1 MSSFR
6 NHRIVIASLF
16 LPTIA
21 VVEEST
27 PPTPEQRFR
36 DNIDSTISSV
46 ADRLVTANTTCD
58 PIAKSKP
65 LLKSSI
71 ITTNNH
77 HRQPSASS
85 PLKSIVEDLKD
96 KVCRHCFFFSPQLFV
111 THRHQSRYATP
122 NRSPTNE
129 TSCNPFTK
137 LTRFATTPEV
147 LTTTKKHQT
156 TRKQYRSSSR
166 RSTSLAGQP
175 NLSPSQ
181 ASARADPKI
190 WHMEVNPRGNGGLK
204 NAVDSV
210 EDRIRKKLWVGTLG
224 TCTDEFGEDL
234 RKDINSKMLA
244 EKSSLPVWIPDAEF
258 ESFYDEFCHQVKLL
272 IS

>member
-46 ADRLVTANTTCD
+46 ADRLVTANTACD

-96 KVCRHCFFFSPQLFV
+96 KVCRHCFFFHHNYLSLIVIRAAMLHQIVHRLTKPLVIHSQSSPASQQ
-111 THRHQSRYATP
+111 RP
-122 NRSPTNE
+122 
-129 TSCNPFTK
+129 
-137 LTRFATTPEV
+137 
-147 LTTTKKHQT
+147 
-156 TRKQYRSSSR
+156 RSSQQQKNIR
-166 RSTSLAGQP
+166 QP
-175 NLSPSQ
+175 
-181 ASARADPKI
+181 
-190 WHMEVNPRGNGGLK
+190 VNNIVLHL
-204 NAVDSV
+204 VV
-210 EDRIRKKLWVGTLG
+210 
-224 TCTDEFGEDL
+224 
-234 RKDINSKMLA
+234 
-244 EKSSLPVWIPDAEF
+244 
-258 ESFYDEFCHQVKLL
+258 QLL
-272 IS
+272 